1 MRRALR
7 CWPVLL
13 GLFVALAASE
23 ARAGKWYLKID
34 GLPAATDEPGPPG
47 WTVVLDVNG
56 RVNLPISHTNHT
68 PSAPVFACEIRKAI
82 DSLSPL
88 LMQGCAT
95 GQVFRRLNLASVPT
109 NGVQYRIVLDSV
121 RIASLMH
128 HTTTNA
134 SGPALEET
142 VQIQFESGKIE
153 MARVELNDQGGAT
166 GGLTAVFN
174 PATGE
179 GQLKPR
185 LPFRAS
191 ITPERGQPG
200 VLVRWPA
207 EAGHRYRI
215 LSRAS
220 LNEPWK
226 TVTTYTGLED
236 GPASYFLATPTPTL
250 FLSVEEVD

>member
-7 CWPVLL
+7 CWPFLL

-23 ARAGKWYLKID
+23 ARAGKWHLKID

-56 RVNLPISHTNHT
+56 HVDLPINPTNHT
-68 PSAPVFACEIRKAI
+68 PGAPVFACQIRKAI

-121 RIASLMH
+121 RIASLAQQ
-128 HTTTNA
+128 TTTNG
-134 SGPALEET
+134 SGPTLQET
-142 VQIQFESGKIE
+142 VQLQFQSGKIE
-153 MARVELNDQGGAT
+153 MARLEVNDRGGAT
-166 GGLTAVFN
+166 GGLTAVFD
-174 PATGE
+174 PSTGE
-179 GQLKPR
+179 GKLKSR
-185 LPFRAS
+185 VPFRAN
-191 ITPERGQPG
+191 ITRESGQPG
-200 VLVRWPA
+200 LQIRWPA
-207 EAGHRYRI
+207 EAGHRYRL
-215 LSRAS
+215 LSQAG
-220 LNEPWK
+220 LDEPWK
-226 TVTTYTGLED
+226 TLTTYTGLED

-250 FLSVEEVD
+250 FLCVEEVD